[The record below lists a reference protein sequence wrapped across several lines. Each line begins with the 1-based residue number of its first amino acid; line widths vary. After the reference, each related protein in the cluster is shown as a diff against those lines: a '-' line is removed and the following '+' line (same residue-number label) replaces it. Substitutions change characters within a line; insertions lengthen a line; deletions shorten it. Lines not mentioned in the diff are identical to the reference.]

1 MAGKVGLTF
10 LNFFSLRFFVV
21 SVSVFLFSSTFCEGQ
36 SKASQTNILYQDNFT
51 TSLDTTLW
59 KVEMVPGENASVHV
73 QNGKLVIDS
82 PGGVS
87 VWFNKKLTGD
97 LVIEYDWKVIV
108 AGGKNDRLSDLN
120 QFWMATDPK
129 NENLFTRNGKF
140 EAYDSL
146 SLYYVGMG
154 GNTNSTTRFRK
165 YHGNGSKPL
174 LQEYTDEAYLL
185 RANHT
190 YHIKIVVNNGTTS
203 FSVDGK
209 QYFSYKDPQP
219 LKEGFFG
226 FRSTWSRHE
235 IDNFQ
240 VYRE

>member
-1 MAGKVGLTF
+1 MVGKVGVKF
-10 LNFFSLRFFVV
+10 LNFFSFRFFVF
-21 SVSVFLFSSTFCEGQ
+21 SVSIFLLAPDVCEAQSNRPSSH
-36 SKASQTNILYQDNFT
+36 ILYQDHFNQ
-51 TSLDTTLW
+51 SLDTTLW
-59 KVEMVPGENASVHV
+59 KVEMVPGENASVDV

-97 LVIEYDWKVIV
+97 LVIEYDWRVIV
-108 AGGKNDRLSDLN
+108 AGGTNDRLSDLN

-174 LQEYTDEAYLL
+174 LQEHIDEAHLL
-185 RANHT
+185 KANHT
-190 YHIKIVVNNGTTS
+190 YHIKIVVENGTTS
-203 FSVDGK
+203 YWVDGG
-209 QYFSYKDPQP
+209 QYFSYKDPEP
-219 LKEGFFG
+219 LTEGFFG
-226 FRSTWSRHE
+226 FRSTWARHE
-235 IDNFQ
+235 IDDFR
-240 VYRE
+240 VYRP